1 MKKPIWTKFL
11 SVILAFITM
20 VPLFPVTAFA
30 ADPPPA
36 ATETALGYIGLS
48 VTPMIGGYGSNY
60 LNQAQRQRKRACRL
74 FSQTASPFY
83 NGWVD

>member
-1 MKKPIWTKFL
+1 MKQTVFTRLL
-11 SVILAFITM
+11 SLTM
-20 VPLFPVTAFA
+20 VLITAFLMVPVTTFA
-30 ADPPPA
+30 ADPSSSPTE
-36 ATETALGYIGLS
+36 ATLGYIGLS

-83 NGWVD
+83 NG